1 MFNKYI
7 CKQNFTSMSR
17 TKQKAVIELEKM
29 EFYAFHGCYKE
40 EQRVGNKFIV
50 NISIETNISTARIS
64 DNIQDTINYVKIYN
78 AVKDEMKQNSHLL
91 EHVAGRIIDRLLHD
105 FPQILHITV
114 KISKMN
120 PPIGGQMKAF
130 SLTLSQ

>member
-1 MFNKYI
+1 
-7 CKQNFTSMSR
+7 MSR

>member
-1 MFNKYI
+1 
-7 CKQNFTSMSR
+7 MSR

-120 PPIGGQMKAF
+120 PPVGGQMKAF